1 MPAPLKR
8 ALVEKRRPDPAD
20 RREMVRI
27 LCDSIHSIC
36 RRPGRT
42 VLRQIANA
50 ITNDYPDS
58 FQDRVGDSVIG
69 NGGATLLNQLEFR
82 FDNLNRGSGG
92 AKRVLR
98 EPNHSDEECEAPS
111 KQKQARSSDSY
122 GCIDFQPVIP
132 KDKAEALSNF
142 QKDLIS
148 KSSQLNVSWND
159 LEQLM
164 RETYCLQ
171 RADINGGSTT
181 GSLQKDWP
189 CLYFPEGL
197 DLHFSL
203 LVGKPLLQSMKTAYE
218 QKATKVI
225 RFFQDCGKSKVKP
238 AVAELTQ
245 AKDLMKSSF
254 PDVFGVLQVLAMHF
268 EETLEDL
275 VLVADV
281 STRYEL
287 Q

>member
-1 MPAPLKR
+1 MPASLKR

-27 LCDSIHSIC
+27 LSDSIHGIC

-42 VLRQIANA
+42 VLRQIANVV
-50 ITNDYPDS
+50 TNDYPDS

-69 NGGATLLNQLEFR
+69 SGAATLLNQLEYR

-92 AKRVLR
+92 AKRVTM
-98 EPNHSDEECEAPS
+98 ETTHSDDECEAPS

-132 KDKAEALSNF
+132 KDRAAALSNF
-142 QKDLIS
+142 QKDLIA
-148 KSSQLNVSWND
+148 KSSQQNAHWSD
-159 LEQLM
+159 MEQLM

-203 LVGKPLLQSMKTAYE
+203 LVGRPLLQSMKTAYE
-218 QKATKVI
+218 QKASKI
-225 RFFQDCGKSKVKP
+225 IKFFQDLGKSKAKS
-238 AVAELTQ
+238 AVAELIQ
-245 AKDLMKSSF
+245 AKDLVKSSF

-281 STRYEL
+281 STNCEHH
-287 Q
+287 